1 MKNRWLKMLTV
12 IATVAMVQ
20 STQLNVSAVEYHE
33 PIMLDDPLSVE
44 EMFFDKVDDARWRI
58 PSWELCSGRRA

>member
-20 STQLNVSAVEYHE
+20 STQLNVSAAEYHD
-33 PIMLDDPLSVE
+33 PVILDDSLSVE
-44 EMFFDKVDDARWRI
+44 EIFFDKVDDARWRI